1 MSEESKSWYLMNR
14 PLFNSG
20 FEDDEFAKFGQD
32 GFREILESF
41 IAKDVRI
48 YQKTIQENPSE
59 IRAIIQNLTSDVQNS
74 SFNRQILCEIG
85 VLHCGQYVEYD
96 GSFWLVATLPDNNQV
111 YEKAILWKCKHS
123 VRFVSPL
130 TGELTEY
137 PVYSINSTQY
147 GTGEKGKQ
155 HITVGDAQH
164 LIYIP
169 YNEETVLIDDQFRF
183 LIDRNKVHPTAFRVT
198 QVDTMSYAVGDE
210 FEDDGLLQWTV
221 TETQFN
227 AETDDI
233 NLMTADINI
242 ERKEAS
248 VGTENAGDVIYLH
261 DEDEDGDITV
271 GESKK
276 IYVDLG
282 GRILLDQ
289 APTFTA
295 SLSCDDDCATIEQ
308 TDYKTVVIRAANNDS
323 NIGKRF
329 TLTVSSGNANARMS
343 LRIVGW

>member
-14 PLFNSG
+14 PMYNSG
-20 FEDDEFAKFGQD
+20 FEDDEFANFGQD

-48 YQKTIQENPSE
+48 YEKNIQDPPFE
-59 IRAIIQNLTSDVQNS
+59 IRAIIQNVTSDVHNS
-74 SFNRQILCEIG
+74 TFNRQILCEIG
-85 VLHCGQYVEYD
+85 NLHCGQYIEYD
-96 GSFWLVATLPDNNQV
+96 GSYWLVSAPPDNNQI
-111 YEKAILWKCKHS
+111 YEKAVLWKCKHS

-130 TGELTEY
+130 TGEPTEY

-169 YNEETVLIDDQFRF
+169 FNDETILIDDQFRL
-183 LIDRNKVHPTAFRVT
+183 LIDRNKKHPTAFRIT

-210 FEDDGLLQWTV
+210 NDEDGLLQWTL

-227 AETDDI
+227 AETDDAE
-233 NLMTADINI
+233 LMVADL
-242 ERKEAS
+242 KAKQKTPV
-248 VGTENAGDVIYLH
+248 VGTENSGDVIYLS
-261 DEDEDGDITV
+261 DQDGDGDITI
-271 GESKK
+271 GESKR
-276 IYVDLG
+276 ITVDLG
-282 GRILLDQ
+282 GRLLLGGSPSFAAELD
-289 APTFTA
+289 
-295 SLSCDDDCATIEQ
+295 CERDCAEIESS
-308 TDYKTVVIRAANNDS
+308 DYKTVVIRASDDEN

-329 TLTVSSGNANARMS
+329 SLTVSSGNAQASMR